1 MRLPSP
7 WKLPSSISGSNS
19 KNNDVP
25 TDFCLFLDKVAS
37 STESK
42 MHMSLE
48 CVEYN
53 ESVDTFSIFLLSE
66 EQSENIK
73 FYQWEWNEDSHTE
86 NTLNYGDYGEVFDML
101 IAQLQGF
108 LIHTYVKRLLQV
120 YFESLRDNVNG
131 QEILIQINFSENF
144 SLIGRIISVQY
155 SLCIYGSTKM

>member
-1 MRLPSP
+1 MCLPSP
-7 WKLPSSISGSNS
+7 WKLPSSINGSNS

-25 TDFCLFLDKVAS
+25 TDFCSFLDKVAS

-86 NTLNYGDYGEVFDML
+86 NTLNYGDYGEVFDVL

-108 LIHTYVKRLLQV
+108 LIVRK
-120 YFESLRDNVNG
+120 FW
-131 QEILIQINFSENF
+131 F
-144 SLIGRIISVQY
+144 
-155 SLCIYGSTKM
+155 K